1 MDAVVGALQSS
12 KTIYAASKLSY
23 FDRMKNEGQSHSSA
37 TKPAVVAS
45 SVSALSVYI
54 LVFKLI
60 ICRNIKTC

>member
-23 FDRMKNEGQSHSSA
+23 FDRMKNEGQSHSNA

-54 LVFKLI
+54 PVFKLI
-60 ICRNIKTC
+60 VCRNIKRC